1 MRVAFFTLGCKV
13 NQYETQVMLEKLSA
27 AGFEVVSHNDE
38 ADIYIVNSCTVTA
51 TSDQKTR
58 QYVRR
63 FKKQHP
69 NSVVV
74 LTGCMP
80 QAYPQNADVLPEADI
95 VLGNRNT
102 ELLLS
107 AIDEYF
113 LSGKR
118 IFNVK
123 TVVEKE
129 DFESMIISGFNER
142 TRAFVKIEDGC
153 NRFCSYCIIPTAR
166 GRVRSKPLNELR
178 SELEVLEKS
187 GFLEIVLVGINLS
200 AYGLGT
206 DKNICDAVELACSF
220 DGFKRVRLG
229 SLEPD
234 HITKEVI
241 ERLSKCEKLCPQF
254 HISLQSGCD
263 DTLKRM
269 NRHYTTEEYRQLCKD
284 LRENFD
290 DCAITTDVMVGFAG
304 ETEEEFKNSFEFV
317 KEISFSDAHIFAY
330 SRRIG
335 TRAADFPNQV
345 LKSDKEMRSKLMI
358 SATKESHN
366 KFLESQVGK
375 CVDVLFETIDKN
387 GYYIGYTPNYVNV
400 KTKSDENICGS
411 IKKVKIIAFETG
423 YCVGELIESI

>member
-13 NQYETQVMLEKLSA
+13 NQYETQVMLEKFEE
-27 AGFEVVSHNDE
+27 AGFDIVSHNDE
-38 ADIYIVNSCTVTA
+38 ADIYVVNSCTVTA

-58 QYVRR
+58 QTVRR
-63 FKKQHP
+63 FKKQHS
-69 NSVVV
+69 NSIVV

-80 QAYPQNADVLPEADI
+80 QAYPQNAEILPEADI

-107 AIDEYF
+107 AIDEYI

-123 TVVEKE
+123 VVADKE
-129 DFESMIISGFNER
+129 SFESMKISGFNER

-166 GRVRSKPLNELR
+166 GRVRSKPLDELR
-178 SELEVLEKS
+178 EELAALEKA

-234 HITKEVI
+234 HITKDVI

-269 NRHYTTEEYRQLCKD
+269 NRHYTADEYRQLCRE
-284 LRENFD
+284 LRDKFV
-290 DCAITTDVMVGFAG
+290 DCALTTDVMVGFAG
-304 ETEEEFKNSFEFV
+304 ETEEEFNSSLAFV
-317 KEISFSDAHIFAY
+317 KEIAFSDAHVFAY
-330 SRRIG
+330 SRRTG
-335 TRAADFPNQV
+335 TKAAELPNQV
-345 LKSDKEMRSKLMI
+345 LKVEKEKRSKLMI
-358 SATKESHN
+358 SETQKSCTN
-366 KFLESQVGK
+366 FLASQVGK
-375 CVDVLFETIDKN
+375 NVNVLFETVDKN
-387 GYYIGYTPNYVNV
+387 GFYVGYTPNYVNV
-400 KTKSDENICGS
+400 RVKSDEKLCGS
-411 IKKVKIIAFETG
+411 IRNVKITGVETS
-423 YCVGELIESI
+423 YCVGEVF

>member
-1 MRVAFFTLGCKV
+1 MKVAFYTLGCKV
-13 NQYETQVMLEKLSA
+13 NQYETQVMLEKLVNK
-27 AGFEVVSHNDE
+27 GFEVVSHTDE
-38 ADIYIVNSCTVTA
+38 ADIYIVNSCTVTS

-58 QYVRR
+58 QSVRR

-80 QAYPQNADVLPEADI
+80 QAYPQNAEMLPEADI

-102 ELLLS
+102 ELLLN
-107 AIDEYF
+107 AIDEYL

-118 IFNVK
+118 FFNVK
-123 TVVEKE
+123 EIVGKE
-129 DFESMIISGFNER
+129 CFESMSISDFNER

-178 SELEVLEKS
+178 AELEKLEKS

-234 HITKEVI
+234 HITTEII
-241 ERLSKCEKLCPQF
+241 ERLSKCDKLCPQF

-263 DTLKRM
+263 ETLKRM
-269 NRHYTTEEYRQLCKD
+269 NRHYTTFEYRELCKN
-284 LRENFD
+284 LRENFS

-304 ETEEEFKNSFEFV
+304 ETDDEFNSSLEFV
-317 KEISFSDAHIFAY
+317 KEISFSDTHVFAY
-330 SRRIG
+330 SRRNG
-335 TRAADFPNQV
+335 TRAAEFPNQV
-345 LKSDKEMRSKLMI
+345 MKSDREKRSKKMI
-358 SATKESHN
+358 EVTQASHII
-366 KFLESQVGK
+366 FLSSCIGK
-375 CVDVLFETIDKN
+375 VADVLFETVDKS
-387 GYYIGYTPNYVNV
+387 GYYVGYTPNYVSV
-400 KTKSDENICGS
+400 RVKSDIDICGS
-411 IKKVKIIAFETG
+411 IKSVKITGLETG
-423 YCVGELIESI
+423 YCVGELLN

>member
-13 NQYETQVMLEKLSA
+13 NQYETQVMLEKLEK
-27 AGFEVVSHNDE
+27 AGFDVVSHNDE
-38 ADIYIVNSCTVTA
+38 ADIYVVNSCTVTA

-58 QYVRR
+58 QTVRK

-69 NSVVV
+69 NSIVV

-80 QAYPQNADVLPEADI
+80 QAYPDNADMLPEADI

-107 AIDEYF
+107 AIDEYI
-113 LSGKR
+113 LSGRR

-123 TVVEKE
+123 SVVDKE
-129 DFESMIISGFNER
+129 SFESMKISNFNER

-153 NRFCSYCIIPTAR
+153 NRFCTYCIIPTAR
-166 GRVRSKPLNELR
+166 GRVRSKSLDELR
-178 SELEVLEKS
+178 EELTALERA

-220 DGFKRVRLG
+220 DGFKRIRLG

-241 ERLSKCEKLCPQF
+241 DRLSKCEKLCPQF

-263 DTLKRM
+263 GTLKRM
-269 NRHYTTEEYRQLCKD
+269 NRHYTADDYRQLCKE
-284 LRENFD
+284 LRDKFV

-304 ETEEEFKNSFEFV
+304 ETDEEFDSSLGFV
-317 KEISFSDAHIFAY
+317 KEISFTDAHVFAY

-335 TRAADFPNQV
+335 TKAADFPNQV
-345 LKSDKEMRSKLMI
+345 LKAEKEKRSKLMI
-358 SATKESHN
+358 SATQESRVN
-366 KFLESQVGK
+366 FLASQIGK
-375 CVDVLFETIDKN
+375 NVQVLFETVDKY
-387 GYYIGYTPNYVNV
+387 GYYVGYTPNYINV
-400 KTKSDENICGS
+400 KVKSDEYLCGS
-411 IKKVKIIAFETG
+411 IRDVKITGTETA
-423 YCVGELIESI
+423 YCVGEIL

>member
-13 NQYETQVMLEKLSA
+13 NQYETQVMLEKFEK
-27 AGFEVVSHNDE
+27 AGFDVVSYNDE

-58 QYVRR
+58 QTVRR

-69 NSVVV
+69 NSIVV

-80 QAYPQNADVLPEADI
+80 QAYPNNADMLPEADI

-107 AIDEYF
+107 AIDEYI

-123 TVVEKE
+123 NVVDKE
-129 DFESMIISGFNER
+129 SFESMKISGFNER

-153 NRFCSYCIIPTAR
+153 NRFCTYCIIPTAR
-166 GRVRSKPLNELR
+166 GRVRSKSLDELR
-178 SELEVLEKS
+178 DELAALEKA

-200 AYGLGT
+200 AYGIGT
-206 DKNICDAVELACSF
+206 DKNICDAVDLACSF
-220 DGFKRVRLG
+220 EGFKRIRLG

-269 NRHYTTEEYRQLCKD
+269 NRHYTADEYRQLCRE
-284 LRENFD
+284 LRDKFV

-304 ETEEEFKNSFEFV
+304 ETEEEFNSSLQFV
-317 KEISFSDAHIFAY
+317 KEISFSDAHVFAY

-335 TRAADFPNQV
+335 TKAADFPNQV
-345 LKSDKEMRSKLMI
+345 LKSEKEKRSKLMI
-358 SATKESHN
+358 SATQESCAN
-366 KFLESQVGK
+366 FLSSQIGK
-375 CVDVLFETIDKN
+375 NVQVLFETIDKN
-387 GYYIGYTPNYVNV
+387 GYYVGYTPNYIYV
-400 KTKSDENICGS
+400 KVKSDENLCGS
-411 IKKVKIIAFETG
+411 IRYVKITSTG
-423 YCVGELIESI
+423 TSYCVGEIF

>member
-13 NQYETQVMLEKLSA
+13 NQYETQVMLEKFEE
-27 AGFEVVSHNDE
+27 AGFDIVSHNDE
-38 ADIYIVNSCTVTA
+38 ADIYVVNSCTVTA

-58 QYVRR
+58 QTVRR

-69 NSVVV
+69 NSIVV

-80 QAYPQNADVLPEADI
+80 QAYPQNAEILPEADI

-107 AIDEYF
+107 AIDEYI

-123 TVVEKE
+123 AVADKE
-129 DFESMIISGFNER
+129 SFESMKISGFNER

-166 GRVRSKPLNELR
+166 GRVRSKPLDELR
-178 SELEVLEKS
+178 EELAALEKA

-234 HITKEVI
+234 HITKDVI

-269 NRHYTTEEYRQLCKD
+269 NRHYTADEYRQLCRE
-284 LRENFD
+284 LRDKFV
-290 DCAITTDVMVGFAG
+290 DCALTTDVMVGFAG
-304 ETEEEFKNSFEFV
+304 ETEEEFNSSLAFV
-317 KEISFSDAHIFAY
+317 KEIAFSDAHVFAC
-330 SRRIG
+330 SRRTG
-335 TRAADFPNQV
+335 TKAAEFPNQV
-345 LKSDKEMRSKLMI
+345 LKVEKEKRSKLMI
-358 SATKESHN
+358 SETQKSCTN
-366 KFLESQVGK
+366 FLASQVGK
-375 CVDVLFETIDKN
+375 NVNVLFETVDKN
-387 GYYIGYTPNYVNV
+387 GCYVGYTPNYVNV
-400 KTKSDENICGS
+400 RVKSDENLCGS
-411 IKKVKIIAFETG
+411 IRNVKITGVETS
-423 YCVGELIESI
+423 YCVGEVF

>member
-13 NQYETQVMLEKLSA
+13 NQYETQVMLEKLSQ
-27 AGFEVVSHNDE
+27 AGFEVVSHTDE

-58 QYVRR
+58 QCVRK

-69 NSVVV
+69 NSVVI

-80 QAYPQNADVLPEADI
+80 QAYPENADMLPEADI

-102 ELLLS
+102 ELLIS

-123 TVVEKE
+123 TIIGQEN
-129 DFESMIISGFNER
+129 FENMKISGFNER

-166 GRVRSKPLNELR
+166 GRVRSKPLDELR
-178 SELEVLEKS
+178 TELESLEKS

-220 DGFKRVRLG
+220 NGFKRVRLG

-234 HITKEVI
+234 HMTKEVI
-241 ERLSKCEKLCPQF
+241 ERLSKCDKLCPQF

-269 NRHYTTEEYRQLCKD
+269 NRHYSADDYRQLCKA
-284 LRENFD
+284 LRDNFD

-304 ETEEEFKNSFEFV
+304 ETEDEFNSSLEFV
-317 KEISFSDAHIFAY
+317 KEIGFSDAHVFAY
-330 SRRIG
+330 SRRTG
-335 TRAADFPNQV
+335 TKAATYPNQV
-345 LKSDKEMRSKLMI
+345 LKADKEKRSRLMI
-358 SATKESHN
+358 NATQESHHS
-366 KFLESQVGK
+366 FFAAQIGK
-375 CVDVLFETIDKN
+375 NVQVLFETIDKS
-387 GYYIGYTPNYVNV
+387 GYYIGYTSNYVSVRV
-400 KTKSDENICGS
+400 KSAKNLCGS
-411 IKKVKIIAFETG
+411 IQNVKIVGVETSS
-423 YCVGELIESI
+423 CVGELI

>member
-13 NQYETQVMLEKLSA
+13 NQYETQVMLEKLA
-27 AGFEVVSHNDE
+27 DAGFEVVSHNDE

-58 QYVRR
+58 QCVRR

-69 NSVVV
+69 NSIVV

-80 QAYPQNADVLPEADI
+80 QAYPQNADMLPEADI

-123 TVVEKE
+123 TIVDKE
-129 DFESMIISGFNER
+129 DFENMKISGFNER

-166 GRVRSKPLNELR
+166 GRVRSKPLEELR
-178 SELEVLEKS
+178 AELEVLEKS

-234 HITKEVI
+234 HITRDVI

-263 DTLKRM
+263 ETLKRM
-269 NRHYTTEEYRQLCKD
+269 NRHYTAQEYRQLCND
-284 LRENFD
+284 LRANFS

-304 ETEEEFKNSFEFV
+304 ETEEEFNSSFEFV
-317 KEISFSDAHIFAY
+317 KEIAFSDAHVFAY

-335 TRAADFPNQV
+335 TKAAEYPNQV
-345 LKSDKEMRSKLMI
+345 LKSDKEKRSKLMI
-358 SATKESHN
+358 SATQESRN
-366 KFLESQVGK
+366 NFLTSQIGK
-375 CVDVLFETIDKN
+375 NVDVLFETVNKN
-387 GYYIGYTPNYVNV
+387 GYYVGYTTNYINV
-400 KTKSDENICGS
+400 KVKSPENICGCMRN
-411 IKKVKIIAFETG
+411 VKITGLETG
-423 YCVGELIESI
+423 YCVGELV

>member
-1 MRVAFFTLGCKV
+1 MKVAFYTLGCKV
-13 NQYETQVMLEKLSA
+13 NQYETQVMLEKLVN
-27 AGFEVVSHNDE
+27 AGFEIVSHNDK

-58 QYVRR
+58 QCVRR

-69 NSVVV
+69 ESVVV

-80 QAYPQNADVLPEADI
+80 QAYPQNADMLPEADI

-107 AIDEYF
+107 AIDEYM

-118 IFNVK
+118 FFNVK
-123 TVVEKE
+123 EIVGKE
-129 DFESMIISGFNER
+129 SFESMAISGFNER

-166 GRVRSKPLNELR
+166 GRVRSKPLDELR
-178 SELEVLEKS
+178 SELEKLEKS

-206 DKNICDAVELACSF
+206 DTNICDAVELACSF

-234 HITKEVI
+234 HITEEVI
-241 ERLSKCEKLCPQF
+241 ERLSKCKKLCPQF

-263 DTLKRM
+263 ETLRRM
-269 NRHYTTEEYRQLCKD
+269 NRHYTTQDYRQLCKS

-290 DCAITTDVMVGFAG
+290 DCAITTDIMVGFAG
-304 ETEEEFKNSFEFV
+304 ETEEEFNSSLDFV
-317 KEISFSDAHIFAY
+317 KEISFSDAHVFAY

-335 TRAADFPNQV
+335 TRAADFPKQV
-345 LKSDKEMRSKLMI
+345 VKSDKEKRSKKMMEVTQKTHKDFML
-358 SATKESHN
+358 SC
-366 KFLESQVGK
+366 VGK
-375 CVDVLFETIDKN
+375 ITDVLFETVDKD
-387 GYYIGYTPNYVNV
+387 GWYTGYTSNYVSV
-400 KTKSDENICGS
+400 RVKSDENICSS
-411 IKKVKIIAFETG
+411 IQKVKITGLETS
-423 YCVGELIESI
+423 YCVGKLKY

>member
-13 NQYETQVMLEKLSA
+13 NQYETQVMTERLSQ
-27 AGFEVVSHNDE
+27 AGFEIVSHNDN

-58 QYVRR
+58 QCVRR
-63 FKKQHP
+63 FKKNHP
-69 NSVVV
+69 QSVVV

-80 QAYPQNADVLPEADI
+80 QAYPQNADILPEADI

-102 ELLLS
+102 DILIS

-123 TVVEKE
+123 NIVDKE
-129 DFESMIISGFNER
+129 EFESMQISGFNER

-166 GRVRSKPLNELR
+166 GRVRSKPLDELR
-178 SELEVLEKS
+178 TELEALEKS

-220 DGFKRVRLG
+220 EGFKRVRLG

-234 HITKEVI
+234 HITREVI
-241 ERLSKCEKLCPQF
+241 ERLSKCDKLCPQF

-263 DTLKRM
+263 ETLKRM
-269 NRHYTTEEYRQLCKD
+269 NRHYTTEEYRQLCRD
-284 LRENFD
+284 LRANFEN
-290 DCAITTDVMVGFAG
+290 CAITTDVMVGFAG
-304 ETEEEFKNSFEFV
+304 ETEEEFNSSLEFV
-317 KEISFSDAHIFAY
+317 KEIAFSDAHVFAY
-330 SRRIG
+330 SRRAG

-345 LKSDKEMRSKLMI
+345 LKSDKEKRSKLMI
-358 SATKESHN
+358 KATQESCA
-366 KFLESQVGK
+366 KYLASRVGK
-375 CVDVLFETIDKN
+375 IADVLFEIIDK
-387 GYYIGYTPNYVNV
+387 
-400 KTKSDENICGS
+400 D
-411 IKKVKIIAFETG
+411 G
-423 YCVGELIESI
+423 YCVGHTSDYVLVKVKAPEITCGSIYQVMITGAESTY

>member
-13 NQYETQVMLEKLSA
+13 NQYETQVMLEKLSQ
-27 AGFEVVSHNDE
+27 AGFDVVSHNDE
-38 ADIYIVNSCTVTA
+38 ADIYVVNSCTVTA

-58 QYVRR
+58 QCVRR

-69 NSVVV
+69 DSVVV

-80 QAYPQNADVLPEADI
+80 QAYPENADMLPEADI

-102 ELLLS
+102 ELLIS

-123 TVVEKE
+123 TIVGEE
-129 DFESMIISGFNER
+129 SFENMKISGFNER

-166 GRVRSKPLNELR
+166 GRVRSKSLNELR
-178 SELEVLEKS
+178 TELENLEKS

-234 HITKEVI
+234 HMTKDVI
-241 ERLSKCEKLCPQF
+241 ERLSKCDKLCPQF

-263 DTLKRM
+263 ETLKRM
-269 NRHYTTEEYRQLCKD
+269 NRHYTADDYRKLCKS
-284 LRENFD
+284 LRDNFT

-304 ETEEEFKNSFEFV
+304 ETEDEFNSSLDFV
-317 KEISFSDAHIFAY
+317 KEIGFSDAHVFAY
-330 SRRIG
+330 SRRTG
-335 TRAADFPNQV
+335 TKAASYPDQV
-345 LKSDKEMRSKLMI
+345 LKSDKEKRSRLMI
-358 SATKESHN
+358 NATEESRRR
-366 KFLESQVGK
+366 FLASQIGENVQ
-375 CVDVLFETIDKN
+375 VLFETVDKS
-387 GYYIGYTPNYVNV
+387 GCYVGYTSNYVSV
-400 KTKSDENICGS
+400 KVKSTENLCGS
-411 IKKVKIIAFETG
+411 IKNVKIVGVETS
-423 YCVGELIESI
+423 YCVGELTQ